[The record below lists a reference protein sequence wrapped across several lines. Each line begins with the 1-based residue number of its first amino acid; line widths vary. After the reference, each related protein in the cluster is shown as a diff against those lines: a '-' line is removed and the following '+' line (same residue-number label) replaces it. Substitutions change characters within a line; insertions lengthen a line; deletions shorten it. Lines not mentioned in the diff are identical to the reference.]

1 MTLIDA
7 IRTYLKTYSGLEAV
21 APVWVDYLGTTPTE
35 YSVAPLAG
43 SVIVEEYIDGSSL
56 REYPFA
62 FRSVES
68 TADDLARLENIGF
81 FEAFADWL
89 ESQTEAGVLPT
100 LGTGQTPELIEALG
114 WGYLFEQGNSE
125 TGVYQVQCRLV
136 YKQE

>member
-1 MTLIDA
+1 MTLISA
-7 IRTYLKTYSGLEAV
+7 IRTYLKTYSGLGAT
-21 APVWVDYLGTTPTE
+21 APVWIDYLGTTPTE

-68 TADDLARLENIGF
+68 TADDLARLENNGF

-89 ESQTEAGVLPT
+89 ETQTEAGVLPT